1 MITAIIETRDDEVQ
15 LAHALAALVPA
26 ATEGALREVVVIDH
40 GSVDGTLVVA
50 EAAGCLILPAETEP
64 GDDARQRAVADARG
78 EWLLFLSPHSVL
90 DTDWHNEALAFIDR
104 TVVGGVARARV
115 AVFHD
120 GRLLRGWRR
129 RLTSWLAGRPSR
141 LLAPPRPGQAR
152 LISKGYYLAHAG
164 RLAGGEVFSALAV
177 EASSASGARRGAA

>member
-26 ATEGALREVVVIDH
+26 ATEGALRDVVVIDH
-40 GSVDGTLVVA
+40 GSADGTLVVA
-50 EAAGCLILPAETEP
+50 DAAGCVILPANSEATE
-64 GDDARQRAVADARG
+64 ARHRAVADARG
-78 EWLLFLSPHSVL
+78 DWLLFLSPHSVL

-104 TVVGGVARARV
+104 TVVDGVARARV
-115 AVFHD
+115 AVFRD

-129 RLTSWLAGRPSR
+129 RLASWLAGRPSR

-164 RLAGGEVFSALAV
+164 RLAGDEVFSALAV